1 MFERQVEQQVQ
12 SETFFLTQEELVC
25 SIYYTLNKRGAK
37 AVSQKQFGKKIRTLR
52 EKLLKEDRGYS
63 LRRFA
68 VRVGMSPTYLSKV
81 ERGDLPPPGEE
92 KVKTIAKELGED
104 PDELLALAGKVASDI
119 PEIIRQRPVMM
130 AKLIRRMR
138 SMEDEEVERIF
149 RIVEDGDW

>member
-1 MFERQVEQQVQ
+1 MG
-12 SETFFLTQEELVC
+12 TQ
-25 SIYYTLNKRGAK
+25 
-37 AVSQKQFGKKIRTLR
+37 AVSRKKFGKRIRALR
-52 EKLLKEDRGYS
+52 EKLLKEDREYS

-68 VRVGMSPTYLSKV
+68 GRVGMSPTYLSKV
-81 ERGDLPPPGEE
+81 ERGDLPPPVEQ
-92 KVKTIAKELGED
+92 KVKTIAKELDED

-138 SMEDEEVERIF
+138 NMEDEQVERVF

>member
-1 MFERQVEQQVQ
+1 VTR
-12 SETFFLTQEELVC
+12 S
-25 SIYYTLNKRGAK
+25 K
-37 AVSQKQFGKKIRTLR
+37 FGKRIRVLR
-52 EKLLKEDRGYS
+52 EKLLKEDREYS

-92 KVKTIAKELGED
+92 KVKTIAKELGQD

-119 PEIIRQRPVMM
+119 PEIIRRRPVAM

-138 SMEDEEVERIF
+138 NMEDEQVERIF
-149 RIVEDGDW
+149 RIVEDGNW